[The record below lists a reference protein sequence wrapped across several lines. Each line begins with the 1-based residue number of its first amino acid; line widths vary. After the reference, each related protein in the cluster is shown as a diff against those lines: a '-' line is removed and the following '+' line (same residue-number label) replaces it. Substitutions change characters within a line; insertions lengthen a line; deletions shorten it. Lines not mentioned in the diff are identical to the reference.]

1 MTERWTEN
9 QVTTLAPDASSLAAA
24 RELAGRWSDT
34 GWRDGAL
41 WGLCEGSGS
50 RPYQTLVDLTGPAY
64 RCSCPSRKF
73 PCKHALSL
81 LMRWSAGEIGEAAQP
96 ADFVDEWLRGRTAKT
111 ESSSRRAARTA
122 NPATAEQRRARVHAG
137 LEELDIWLT
146 DRIRTGLADTD
157 RSYGAFEAVA
167 ARMVDAQAP
176 GIAAALRRLPTV
188 VAGRTDWPEVVLG
201 RFARLHLLIAAHR
214 RLDELPQP
222 LAASVRGHIGYPIAV
237 DAVLREPAVRDHWL
251 AVGVRTSEDGGLHTR
266 RTWLYG
272 CRTGRWGLIL
282 EHSYGSPAFSA
293 EVPPLGTATEA
304 RLHHYPG
311 AAPLRAVLGERY
323 GTPESAAV
331 PPAGLDRHTVAAAL
345 DRYAEALGADPW
357 LDALPV
363 LLHEVVPTRGA
374 DGWYLAEPD
383 GTALPVDPLAQQW
396 RLPAVS
402 GGHPVTVCGEWNG
415 RYLSPIS
422 VLAGGEIHDAGPV
435 ASTEP
440 PAAAATE
447 LASVA
452 LLGTARGS
460 VDAHG
465 LAGPVATAAEALD
478 DREAAVRLLETTA
491 LQNAFAR
498 AGATAAV
505 VEPATDI
512 AAEDPRPTL
521 PRPAAQRLVRLLRH
535 EREYL
540 PEWFAAAERHGHRAP
555 DRLCGDLLDYAHT
568 AGELRESAL
577 RLAGARGRWLA
588 GQFPEWNALV
598 RHDTTAD
605 PTVGDDG
612 WRLGLPAER
621 RGWLIAARRRDPDFA
636 RSTLEASWPR
646 ETGRARA
653 ELLAVLGEGLSPAD
667 EPLLER
673 ALDDRRSEVRR
684 TAAELLARL
693 PDSGYARRMAERA
706 ASWVGRAG
714 EHAPYELVIDIP
726 ETLDEATIRDGI
738 TDRTEEFGYRRH
750 GAPDIRAGRL
760 RQLVAALPLEH
771 WNELF
776 DGPSAA
782 IAAATDDRI
791 RQPLFDGWMDAAL
804 VRRDPGWAA
813 ALFDAGMPS
822 DLALLRRRELFA
834 LLSPDEQIQRLLR
847 LDGSWLSELESLLPA
862 VARPWPRQVANH
874 LLLLLFERAR
884 AAERR
889 PGARGSSPAAH
900 RSLLHTATLHLPP
913 AVAAEAAAL
922 ARRCQDPAWEA
933 VFNQL
938 AHNLERR
945 STMLQELQ

>member
-1 MTERWTEN
+1 MTERWTES
-9 QVTTLAPDASSLAAA
+9 QVTTLAPDASSLTAA
-24 RELAGRWSDT
+24 RKLAGQWSDA

-41 WGLCEGSGS
+41 WGLCKGSGS
-50 RPYQTLVDLTGPAY
+50 RPYQTIVDLTGPAY

-81 LMRWSAGEIGEAAQP
+81 LMRWSAGEIGEAARP
-96 ADFVDEWLRGRTAKT
+96 ADFADEWLRGRAGKA
-111 ESSSRRAARTA
+111 ERSSHRAPRTA
-122 NPATAEQRRARVHAG
+122 NPATAEQRRTRVRAG
-137 LEELDIWLT
+137 LEELDIWLA
-146 DRIRTGLADTD
+146 DRIRTGLADMD

-176 GIAAALRRLPTV
+176 GIAAALRRLPTAV
-188 VAGRTDWPEVVLG
+188 VVRPDWPEVVLG

-214 RLDELPQP
+214 RLDELPEP
-222 LAASVRGHIGYPIAV
+222 LAASVRGHIGYPVSV
-237 DAVLREPAVRDHWL
+237 DAVLREPGIRDHWL
-251 AVGVRTSEDGGLHTR
+251 AVGVRTSEEEGLHTR

-272 CRTGRWGLIL
+272 RRTGRWGLIL
-282 EHSYGSPAFSA
+282 EHSYGSPTFSA

-304 RLHHYPG
+304 QLHHYPG
-311 AAPLRAVLGERY
+311 AAPLRAVLGERH
-323 GTPESAAV
+323 GPPEAAGV
-331 PPAGLDRHTVAAAL
+331 PPADLGRHTVAAAL

-357 LDALPV
+357 LDSWPV
-363 LLHEVVPTRGA
+363 LLHDVVPTRTE

-383 GTALPVDPLAQQW
+383 GTALPVDPLGQPW

-415 RYLSPIS
+415 RYLCPVS
-422 VLAGGEIHDAGPV
+422 VLAGGEIHDVGPV
-435 ASTEP
+435 ESTAP
-440 PAAAATE
+440 SAAAAAG

-460 VDAHG
+460 VGVRG
-465 LAGPVATAAEALD
+465 LAGPVATAAEALG

-498 AGATAAV
+498 GGAAASA
-505 VEPATDI
+505 VEPTTDI
-512 AAEDPRPTL
+512 ATEDPRPTL
-521 PRPAAQRLVRLLRH
+521 PRPAAQRLVELLRH
-535 EREYL
+535 EKEYL
-540 PEWFAAAERHGHRAP
+540 PEWFTAAEQHGYRVP
-555 DRLCGDLLDYAHT
+555 DRLCGYLLDYAHT

-588 GQFPEWNALV
+588 GQFPEWQTLV

-605 PTVGDDG
+605 PTVDDDG

-621 RGWLIAARRRDPDFA
+621 RGWLGAARRRDPDFA
-636 RSTLEASWPR
+636 RSVLEASWPK
-646 ETGRARA
+646 ETGRVKA
-653 ELLAVLGEGLSPAD
+653 ELLAVLGDGLSRAD

-673 ALDDRRSEVRR
+673 ALDDRRADVRR

-706 ASWVGRAG
+706 ASWIGRAG
-714 EHAPYELVIDIP
+714 ERAPYGIVVDIP
-726 ETLDEATIRDGI
+726 ETLDEATIRDGV

-760 RQLVAALPLEH
+760 RQLVAALPLDH
-771 WNELF
+771 WNDLLG
-776 DGPSAA
+776 GPSAA

-804 VRRDPGWAA
+804 ARRDPEWAA

-822 DLALLRRRELFA
+822 DLAMLRRRELFA
-834 LLSPDEQIQRLLR
+834 LLPTDEQIRRLLR

-862 VARPWPRQVANH
+862 VARPWPRQLANH

-889 PGARGSSPAAH
+889 PGARGSSPGAH

-913 AVAAEAAAL
+913 AATAEATAV

-933 VFNQL
+933 VFDRL
-938 AHNLERR
+938 AHDLERR